1 MNTKMDTFVLLTKLS
16 CYVFIGAGTPMIS
29 SLAQW
34 ANSGEWPEKIQ
45 WVVIITGAC
54 VGGATQVLSFL
65 SSSYAKYNKTAGETP
80 TVANTKP

>member
-1 MNTKMDTFVLLTKLS
+1 MKKKVELFVLLTKLL
-16 CYVFIGAGTPMIS
+16 CYTFIGAGTPMLS

-45 WVVIITGAC
+45 WVVIIIGAC

-65 SSSYAKYNKTAGETP
+65 SSSFAKYKADTEQP
-80 TVANTKP
+80 VFVAQVKP